1 MEKLISV
8 ICPTFNERKNIESI
22 IDFFQK
28 ALPPEKELFIIDGG
42 STDGTLEKITELQKD
57 FDNIF
62 LIKNPD
68 RYVPYALNLGIKN
81 SKGSPI
87 IRIDAHTKYSND
99 YFEKILETF
108 EETGADI
115 VGGPYR
121 VAFDSN
127 FQEAVGIAISNPFG
141 IGNSKV
147 HNINFSGYVDS
158 VAYGAWKRELFDE
171 VGYFD
176 EKLLRNQDDEFHYRA
191 KSKNK
196 KIYQDSEIKLWYY
209 PRNSFTGLIKQ
220 YFQYGLFKPMV
231 LYKVRSEMKIRHL
244 VPSIF
249 FLYLMLLPLYFIYP
263 YMLIPLMFYIMLD
276 IYFSFNLSKKY
287 LIKIYLLF
295 VYPAIHLSYGFGFI
309 IGLFKLLNKK

>member
-1 MEKLISV
+1 M
-8 ICPTFNERKNIESI
+8 
-22 IDFFQK
+22 
-28 ALPPEKELFIIDGG
+28 
-42 STDGTLEKITELQKD
+42 
-57 FDNIF
+57 
-62 LIKNPD
+62 
-68 RYVPYALNLGIKN
+68 
-81 SKGSPI
+81 
-87 IRIDAHTKYSND
+87 
-99 YFEKILETF
+99 
-108 EETGADI
+108 
-115 VGGPYR
+115 
-121 VAFDSN
+121 AFDSN

-276 IYFSFNLSKKY
+276 IYFSFNFSKKY

-309 IGLFKLLNKK
+309 LGLFKILNKK